1 MAIAAW
7 QVLWCILCGQVFATK
22 LYNGIFICRT
32 NKLMIKYCTIAAAC
46 LFAGLANATPPN
58 DTAMLRQH
66 ILTEMAKQPQAHFAV
81 AFKNLA
87 TGETFFIH
95 AHDSFH
101 AASTMKT
108 PVLIE
113 TYKQAAEH
121 KFALGDSI
129 LVHTTFNIIYDG
141 SSYLLDSASDS
152 EKDLYFKAGTKL
164 PITELLF
171 RMITKSSNL
180 ATNLMIELV
189 GAKNVMGTLQAMG
202 VHDIQVLRGVEDSK
216 AFAHGMN
223 NTVTAYGLLQ
233 VFEQIANGKAVSQQA
248 CDSMVDIL
256 EHQFFR
262 DVIPAKLPPEVKVAN
277 KSGSITGVCHDS
289 GIVFLPDGRKYV
301 VVLLS
306 KDIPDYNAAA
316 DILANVSKMLY
327 DHVVGK

>member
-1 MAIAAW
+1 MAIA
-7 QVLWCILCGQVFATK
+7 VLGVGVRCVGRCLLKSIQ
-22 LYNGIFICRT
+22 NGILNLRSH
-32 NKLMIKYCTIAAAC
+32 KLMIKYCIIASAC
-46 LFAGLANATPPN
+46 LFSSLAKATPPN

-66 ILTEMAKQPQAHFAV
+66 ILTEMAKQPQGYFAV

-87 TGETFFIH
+87 TGETFFLH
-95 AHDSFH
+95 GQDNFH

-121 KFALGDSI
+121 KFSLADSI
-129 LVHTTFNIIYDG
+129 LVHTSFNSIYDG
-141 SSYLLDSASDS
+141 SSYVLDSATDS

-164 PITELLF
+164 PIAELLF

-180 ATNLMIELV
+180 ATNLIIELV
-189 GAKNVMGTLQAMG
+189 GANNVMATLHAMG
-202 VHDIQVLRGVEDSK
+202 INEIHVLRGVEDNK
-216 AFAHGMN
+216 AFAHGLN
-223 NTVTAYGLLQ
+223 NSVTAYGLLQ

-248 CDSMVDIL
+248 CDGMIDIL

-262 DVIPAKLPPEVKVAN
+262 DVIPAKLPPGVKVAN

-301 VVLLS
+301 LVLLS
-306 KDIPDYNAAA
+306 KDIPDYAAAA

-327 DHVVGK
+327 NHVVGK